1 MKELVKKSADISLKV
16 QIIAGV
22 LTYLGSNSKVQPK
35 DKVLTE
41 LLKLETI
48 VQVIE
53 IVFYIWITRSMM
65 VAEKVTPRRYIDWAV
80 TTPTMLFTTI
90 VYSRKILS
98 KKFRHKPRTRRAQAR
113 TSPRKPRTTPHKE
126 MFFRKL

>member
-1 MKELVKKSADISLKV
+1 MEGLVKKSADISLKV

-22 LTYLGSNSKVQPK
+22 LTYLGTNTNVANK
-35 DKVLTE
+35 DKILTE
-41 LLKLETI
+41 LLTLETI

-80 TTPTMLFTTI
+80 TTPTMLFTTL
-90 VYSRKILS
+90 VYLDYIHKKEKGEDTKLQLNSFTIKIKMKSNKCL
-98 KKFRHKPRTRRAQAR
+98 FIIG
-113 TSPRKPRTTPHKE
+113 
-126 MFFRKL
+126 